1 MLYTCS
7 GVFVVGEVLGH
18 VFTRVLSLTV
28 AFLLKVCLY
37 AQEPSDGGERQSPW
51 RIWDD

>member
-7 GVFVVGEVLGH
+7 GVFVVGDALGH
-18 VFTRVLSLTV
+18 VFTCVLLLKV

-37 AQEPSDGGERQSPW
+37 AQEASDSGERQSPW